1 MNIIID
7 KRMRMQ
13 EKQYLKRF
21 GEFIELP
28 PQNSVYDEISGHPDI
43 FFTKINDQI
52 FKAKNVLLNHKAIM
66 TLEEGEEE
74 VGHDYPEDVK
84 YNICQIGNNI
94 IHDFKYTDKR
104 LLKHITNQKNLKQIP
119 VHQGYSKCNIAVTS
133 NNSCI
138 TSDEGIYNFLKLYQL
153 DVLLL
158 KDENIHLLDRNGNMS
173 KMNGFIGGAA
183 AILYDKFILFGDSD
197 KLKNLDQLLEHL
209 HKYNLNL
216 IDFKGLDIID
226 YGGIITF

>member
-173 KMNGFIGGAA
+173 KMNGFIGGAT

>member
-84 YNICQIGNNI
+84 YN
-94 IHDFKYTDKR
+94 T
-104 LLKHITNQKNLKQIP
+104 
-119 VHQGYSKCNIAVTS
+119 
-133 NNSCI
+133 
-138 TSDEGIYNFLKLYQL
+138 
-153 DVLLL
+153 
-158 KDENIHLLDRNGNMS
+158 
-173 KMNGFIGGAA
+173 
-183 AILYDKFILFGDSD
+183 
-197 KLKNLDQLLEHL
+197 
-209 HKYNLNL
+209 
-216 IDFKGLDIID
+216 
-226 YGGIITF
+226 